1 VSEIDR
7 IQKLLESDSIET
19 RIAAAIVLGE
29 LRPKQPSVALALVK
43 VLDSPVPVL
52 QRHALEALT
61 QIGSARKATKRAFE
75 LLTSNVEE
83 VRRAAQAAITSIGEE
98 VVPTIRERMPHA
110 LPEERRA
117 LDAILAELGGKD
129 AFTTLL
135 SGLASSEGEATKATA
150 LAVRQHVREAGARE
164 RKSYL
169 AETEKFLQ
177 GLEPK
182 KKTKP
187 KKGEIV
193 PPPDPKQ
200 TQAKA
205 AAVKILGYLED
216 ERAIPTL
223 MAYATDESQ
232 PPVVRQEAIIG
243 LRFAIGSGKTPSKLV
258 DALID
263 AAESPDRMLAQT
275 ALHTLGGLELP
286 PAAAKRLEKLAA
298 HPDVGR
304 VQFVI
309 EHLGRLGTP
318 DAVRALVNIVCT
330 ADRRRAEIAAGVL
343 GGREDAI
350 APLGKA
356 LLETKDA
363 DRAWMIRNVLRPTA
377 KKLSGTLRK
386 QLLEEAMDRLES
398 GARGWE
404 ALLDVV
410 RDADP
415 AAVADAL
422 RSLATK
428 LRKSN
433 ADKAM
438 TVLALLCRSDKATDA
453 DRYALASLEL
463 QKGSRDTRPTARAG
477 DPALQKLAALLGR
490 GFDVGAALRK
500 DRSVDLEHLYYVGF
514 HFAEEGHPIGEEL
527 LGEVVKK
534 GGRSKVAKM
543 AKNKL
548 ALVEGAA

>member
-1 VSEIDR
+1 MSEIDR

-29 LRPKQPSVALALVK
+29 LRVKQPSVSQALVK
-43 VLDSPVPVL
+43 VLESPVPVL

-61 QIGSARKATKRAFE
+61 QIGNAKKATKRAFE
-75 LLTSNVEE
+75 LLTSNVDE
-83 VRRAAQAAITSIGEE
+83 VRRAAQVAITSIGEE

-135 SGLASSEGEATKATA
+135 SGLASSEGEAAKGAA
-150 LAVRQHVREAGARE
+150 LAVRQHVRESGARE

-182 KKTKP
+182 KQKL
-187 KKGEIV
+187 KKGEA
-193 PPPDPKQ
+193 PPPVDPKQ
-200 TQAKA
+200 IQAKA
-205 AAVKILGYLED
+205 AAIKILGYLED

-232 PPVVRQEAIIG
+232 PAVVRQEAFIG
-243 LRFAIGSGKTPSKLV
+243 LRFAIGSGKTPAKLI
-258 DALID
+258 DGLID
-263 AAESPDRMLAQT
+263 AAEGSDRMLAQT

-286 PAAAKRLEKLAA
+286 AAAAKRLEKLAM

-343 GGREDAI
+343 GGKEDAI

-356 LLETKDA
+356 LLETKDP

-377 KKLSGTLRK
+377 KKLGSAVRK
-386 QLLEEAMDRLES
+386 QLLDEAMDRLGDGS
-398 GARGWE
+398 RGWE

-415 AAVADAL
+415 TAVADAL

-428 LRKSN
+428 LKKTN
-433 ADKAM
+433 PDKAM

-463 QKGSRDTRPTARAG
+463 QKGSRDTRPVARAG
-477 DPALQKLAALLGR
+477 DPALQKLASLLGR
-490 GFDVGAALRK
+490 GFDVGSALRK
-500 DRSVDLEHLYYVGF
+500 DRAVDLDHLYYVGF

-548 ALVEGAA
+548 ALATS